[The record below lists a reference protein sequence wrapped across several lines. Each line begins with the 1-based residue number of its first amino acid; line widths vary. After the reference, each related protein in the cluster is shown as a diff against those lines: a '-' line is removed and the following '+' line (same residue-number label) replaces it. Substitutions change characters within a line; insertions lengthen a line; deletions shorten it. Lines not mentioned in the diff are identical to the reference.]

1 MSGTMGGMDADR
13 RTRWRLRGGA
23 EQHNFEDALDLH
35 PLVARLLSSRGLT
48 QPDEAS
54 RFLEPRLA
62 HMHDPFELAGMDRA
76 VSTILETLD
85 EDGRI
90 LIHGDYDV
98 DGMSATAILL
108 DVLGVLDADV
118 DYYIPDRLDDGYGL
132 NTDKIEEVVHQ
143 EFDLLVTVDC
153 GVTAV
158 EPIEM
163 ARDAGVEVVVVD
175 HHQLSSSPPP
185 ASAIL
190 NPYQPECQ
198 FPFDGLS
205 AAGVAFHLAVALRA
219 RLRER
224 GRFDGREPDLRK
236 LLDLVALGTV
246 ADVVP
251 LTDVNRA
258 LVRRGL
264 EVLSQRVR
272 PGLAALMDVACPDV
286 VDVTASTIGYKLA
299 PRLNAAGRIADAS
312 ICVELLTTRETSTAE
327 RIARQ
332 LDDLNVRRREIQDH
346 VLEEAEPAAS
356 RQVDND
362 EAPIIVVDGHDWHQG
377 VLGIVAGRLS
387 ESLHRP
393 ALVIGRPS
401 DGSVARGS
409 ARSVDGID
417 IVELLDEVSPLLDRY
432 GGHAAAAGVTVAPDN
447 VNELREALQ
456 AELNQRLEDNPMP
469 QPTIEVDDEV
479 SLGEFNEAFV
489 RDLDRMRPFGQANPE
504 PRYLVRGVQAEGARI
519 VGSDHLKTTFA
530 DDTGQMPAIGFGL
543 GDHLESVKRQPV
555 DVVFKPTWNVF
566 RGRGQLEMHLVDVRP
581 SSDRRSTDGTGTD
594 GTTEPST

>member
-1 MSGTMGGMDADR
+1 MSGPADR
-13 RTRWRLRGGA
+13 RMRWQPRGDSA
-23 EQHNFEDALDLH
+23 DASLADALDLH
-35 PLVARLLSSRGLT
+35 PLVARLLRGRGIT
-48 QPDEAS
+48 DPDEAK

-62 HMHDPFELAGMDRA
+62 HMHDPFKLAGMRQA
-76 VSTILETLD
+76 VSTVLDTLD
-85 EDGRI
+85 DGGRI

-108 DVLGVLDADV
+108 DVLRMLEADV
-118 DYYIPDRLDDGYGL
+118 DYHIPDRLDDGYGL
-132 NTDKIEEVVHQ
+132 NAGTIDAIAQRDV
-143 EFDLLVTVDC
+143 DLLVTVDC

-158 EPIEM
+158 EPIER
-163 ARDAGVEVVVVD
+163 AREAGIDVVVVD

-185 ASAIL
+185 ATAIL
-190 NPYQPECQ
+190 NPHRTDCD

-272 PGLAALMDVACPDV
+272 PGLAALMEVACPDV
-286 VDVTASTIGYKLA
+286 ADANASTIGYKLA
-299 PRLNAAGRIADAS
+299 PRLNAAGRIADAA
-312 ICVELLTTRETSTAE
+312 ICVDLMTTRDTATAR

-346 VLEEAEPAAS
+346 VLDEAMHLAE
-356 RQVDND
+356 RQVSEDG
-362 EAPIIVVDGHDWHQG
+362 APMIVVDGEDWHPG

-387 ESLHRP
+387 EALHRP
-393 ALVIGRPS
+393 ALVVGRPS
-401 DGSVARGS
+401 DGSAVRGS
-409 ARSVDGID
+409 ARSIDGID
-417 IVELLDEVSPLLDRY
+417 IVELLDEVSPLLERY
-432 GGHAAAAGVTVAPDN
+432 GGHAAAAGVTVDPSK
-447 VNELREALQ
+447 VGELRDALQ
-456 AELNQRLEDNPMP
+456 STLKERLDGEPMP
-469 QPTIEVDDEV
+469 TPVLGIDGEV
-479 SLGEFNEAFV
+479 SLGAFDERFV

-504 PRYLVRGVQAEGARI
+504 PRFVARGLRADEARI
-519 VGSDHLKTTFA
+519 VGSNHLKATFE
-530 DDTGQMPAIGFGL
+530 DDDGRMPAIGFGL

-555 DVVFKPTWNVF
+555 DVVFSPTWNVF
-566 RGRGQLEMHLVDVRP
+566 RGRGQLEMHLEDVRP
-581 SSDRRSTDGTGTD
+581 SSER
-594 GTTEPST
+594 